1 MSDLSMFLKAN
12 ALPVENVKFIASK
25 RFVNA
30 KKKPIE
36 WEIKVIETDVDELLR
51 KECTKTIVGKR
62 GKRTAELDV
71 DKYSAKLCAMCTV
84 FPNLN
89 SAELQDDYGVKSAE
103 ALLKKLLNSGEYTE
117 YKAKVLEVN
126 GYDVE
131 MEELVDDAK
140 N

>member
-12 ALPVENVKFIASK
+12 ALPVENVKFIASN
-25 RFVNA
+25 RFVDA

>member
-25 RFVNA
+25 RFVDA